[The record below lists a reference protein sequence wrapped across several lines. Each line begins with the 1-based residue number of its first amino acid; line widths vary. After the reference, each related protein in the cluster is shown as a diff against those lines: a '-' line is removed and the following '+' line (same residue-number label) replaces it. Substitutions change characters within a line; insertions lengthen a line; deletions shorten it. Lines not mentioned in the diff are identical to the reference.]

1 MDASV
6 VIEFLLEV
14 VEMLVKVECIVGFTA
29 VVRL

>member
-14 VEMLVKVECIVGFTA
+14 VEMLVKVECIVGLAT
-29 VVRL
+29 VER